1 MYDLS
6 YNSNLNDI
14 TSYLH
19 PLLSVLFKDL
29 ILYLKSTYLFN
40 NSINIKNFSLVN
52 PTFTTKTIKAYI

>member
-6 YNSNLNDI
+6 YNSNLNDT